1 MKSTASRPRLRNSSG
16 VMCGTFITIEKM
28 KNKRLSAGG
37 GAEVTAR
44 MDALEQELE
53 HVRQELAETQERVD
67 FTERLL
73 AKQKDAGRV
82 GGPA

>member
-1 MKSTASRPRLRNSSG
+1 MNAG
-16 VMCGTFITIEKM
+16 IIAVMIPIVAIVCGTFITIAKM
-28 KNKRLSAGG
+28 QNKRLSAGG
-37 GAEVTAR
+37 ASADVTGR

-73 AKQKDAGRV
+73 AKQKDAGRL
-82 GGPA
+82 GGQA